1 MFTRV
6 LRQSFRRQEGQ
17 ALVVAAL
24 LVLLMSLAV
33 LTTVN
38 LGHTIHERVRLQ
50 NTADAA
56 AYSMAAMEARAFN
69 FYAYANRT
77 QVSHYVSAM
86 MWQSLLSLIYF
97 AEAFV
102 TDIYGFM
109 RTVNPCAGSPSGVF
123 WTVAC
128 PILENVVPYL
138 SQIMRVIDRFM
149 TTYKNLIQGF
159 QQLLRTINPDQIV
172 GRYVIP
178 THRTLNSAMFFAS
191 QVVMTAT
198 LTQVSQTT
206 DAVIAANDKNVNSNL
221 SQLASGAINA
231 CLFDRAHY
239 RESGDSPLNL
249 NKRNPF
255 EPIDPK
261 KKRHAEKEARAKR
274 VMGAITNATRY
285 TCDSDDGTCPEG
297 FVTSRKLGDLIPLP
311 DGLGVIRDLLNT
323 DIDTPIFKFAKYG
336 QTRFLTATNPSAA
349 KVKEVNEP
357 YTPRNTIRDWNDG
370 IEPTLGRLAQGDNM
384 GSDDVYWIKFGPTG
398 FGPFRN
404 PFACAKD
411 DNPREC
417 WGDPRHGYRESPSD
431 KLAFKHVTKTS
442 IWAMN
447 ETEESYNHG
456 GVHWRVHHETL
467 PAGDDWRRLYRP
479 SGPESDVGVHRN
491 QVCVSK
497 IKVIGACPPGVPEID
512 VYTANVMPAEDGN
525 HPWKGIVPFMH
536 FEPGQ
541 YSGACGGSPSNDAAA
556 TRYQHDFNQPSTW
569 VALNKTADQ
578 VTNASHTDHD
588 GTGSNAIA
596 QLNPQGKV
604 GWKFSGYNAA
614 LQMKN
619 DRMKFLDSIE
629 GLNVIARGQTYY
641 HRPGNWAEHPNFFN
655 PYWRP
660 RLASVYQGRHTLPF
674 VGELVDRLPGGLK
687 DIPPKVITH

>member
-1 MFTRV
+1 MFTRI

-24 LVLLMSLAV
+24 LVLIMSIAV

-56 AYSMAAMEARAFN
+56 AYSMAAMEARTFN

-109 RTVNPCAGSPSGVF
+109 RTINPCAGDPDGAF

-138 SQIMRVIDRFM
+138 SQIMKVIDTFM
-149 TTYKNLIQGF
+149 TTFKNLIREF
-159 QQLLRTINPDQIV
+159 QQILQSLNPDKLIGQ
-172 GRYVIP
+172 YVIP

-191 QVVMTAT
+191 QVVMMAT

-206 DAVIAANDKNVNSNL
+206 DSVIAANDKNVDSKL
-221 SQLASGAINA
+221 GQLAAGALSA
-231 CLFDRAHY
+231 CLFDQAHF
-239 RESGDSPLNL
+239 REAGDHPLAVGH
-249 NKRNPF
+249 RNPL
-255 EPIDPK
+255 EPIEPTK
-261 KKRHAEKEARAKR
+261 KKHAEKEARAKR

-285 TCDSDDGTCPEG
+285 ACDSDSGICPEG
-297 FVTSRKLGDLIPLP
+297 FITSRKLGDLIPLP
-311 DGLGVIRDLLNT
+311 DGLGVIRDLLST
-323 DIDTPIFKFAKYG
+323 DIDTPVFKFAKYG
-336 QTRFLTATNPSAA
+336 QTRFLTANNPNAEKASRTGD
-349 KVKEVNEP
+349 P

-370 IEPTLGRLAQGDNM
+370 IEPMLGRLAQGDNM
-384 GSDDVYWIKFGPTG
+384 GSDDLYWIKFGPTG

-404 PFACAKD
+404 PFACAED
-411 DNPREC
+411 DDPREC
-417 WGDPRHGYRESPSD
+417 WGDPRKGYKESKSD
-431 KLAFKHVTKTS
+431 KLAFKHVMKTS

-447 ETEESYNHG
+447 ESEGSYNNG

-467 PAGDDWRRLYRP
+467 PAGDSWLRLYRP
-479 SGPESDVGVHRN
+479 SGPESEIGVHRSK
-491 QVCVSK
+491 VCVSK
-497 IKVIGACPPGVPEID
+497 VKLFGGCPPLVPEID
-512 VYTANVMPAEDGN
+512 VFTANVMPAQDGN

-541 YSGACGGSPSNDAAA
+541 YADTCGGAANEAAA
-556 TRYQHDFNQPSTW
+556 TRYKHDFNQPSTW
-569 VALNKTADQ
+569 VALNKTPDQ
-578 VTNASHTDHD
+578 VTNANHSDHE
-588 GTGSNAIA
+588 GTGSNAIS
-596 QLNPQGKV
+596 QLNTAGKV
-604 GWKFSGYNAA
+604 QLKFSSYNSA
-614 LQMKN
+614 LEMKN
-619 DRMKFLDSIE
+619 NRRKFLDTID
-629 GLNVIARGQTYY
+629 GLNVISRGQTYY
-641 HRPGNWAEHPNFFN
+641 HRPGNWAEQPNFFN

-674 VGELVDRLPGGLK
+674 VGELADQLPGVLK
-687 DIPPKVITH
+687 DIPPKIITH

>member
-109 RTVNPCAGSPSGVF
+109 RTINSCAGPPSGVF
-123 WTVAC
+123 WAVAC
-128 PILENVVPYL
+128 PILESVVPYL
-138 SQIMRVIDRFM
+138 RQIMRVIDTFM
-149 TTYKNLIQGF
+149 TTYKNLIRGF
-159 QQLLRTINPDQIV
+159 QELLRAINPDQLI

-206 DAVIAANDKNVNSNL
+206 DAVIAANDKNVDSKL
-221 SQLASGAINA
+221 SQLASGALNA
-231 CLFDRAHY
+231 CLFDQAHY
-239 RESGDSPLNL
+239 RESGDSPLKL
-249 NKRNPF
+249 GHRNPF
-255 EPIDPK
+255 EPIDPR

-274 VMGAITNATRY
+274 IMGAITNATRY
-285 TCDSDDGTCPEG
+285 ACSSDDDDCPAG

-311 DGLGVIRDLLNT
+311 AGLGVIRDLLSR
-323 DIDTPIFKFAKYG
+323 DIDTPSFKFAKYG
-336 QTRFLTATNPSAA
+336 QTRFLTENNPNAA
-349 KVKEVNEP
+349 KVKETGRP
-357 YTPRNTIRDWNDG
+357 YTPRNPIRDWNDG
-370 IEPTLGRLAQGDNM
+370 IEPTLGRMAQGDNL
-384 GSDDVYWIKFGPTG
+384 GSDDLYWIKFGPQD
-398 FGPFRN
+398 FGRFRN

-417 WGDPRHGYRESPSD
+417 WGDPRQGHNEAPREKAP
-431 KLAFKHVTKTS
+431 FKHTTKTS

-447 ETEESYNHG
+447 EYEDSYNNG

-479 SGPESDVGVHRN
+479 SGPEADVGVH
-491 QVCVSK
+491 QSEVCVT
-497 IKVIGACPPGVPEID
+497 KVVGLCPSGVPQID

-541 YSGACGGSPSNDAAA
+541 YGDTCGGPASNETAA

-569 VALNKTADQ
+569 VSLNKTADQ
-578 VTNASHTDHD
+578 LANAGHTDHD
-588 GTGSNAIA
+588 GTGSNAIPM
-596 QLNPQGKV
+596 LNQQGKIQ
-604 GWKFSGYNAA
+604 WKFSNYNAA
-614 LQMKN
+614 LEMKN
-619 DRMKFLDSIE
+619 NRRKFLDITE
-629 GLNVIARGQTYY
+629 GLNVISRGQTYY

-660 RLASVYQGRHTLPF
+660 RLASVYQGRHSLLF
-674 VGELVDRLPGGLK
+674 VGELVDSLPGDLK
-687 DIPPKVITH
+687 KIPPKVITH